1 MRITHFLLAVSLVS
15 LTACSTTP
23 RCGSHRSS
31 GGDPETVLV
40 TYHVKA
46 GQEEEFQNALSRV
59 WEIYRKEHLV
69 FAQPHVIVRD
79 REDGDKTRFV
89 ETFTWASHSG
99 PERVSDSVKKIWE
112 QMQSLCEARNGHG
125 GLEGGEVEL
134 LTPELSGSKK

>member
-1 MRITHFLLAVSLVS
+1 MRITHFLLAVSLVP
-15 LTACSTTP
+15 LIACSTTP
-23 RCGSHRSS
+23 RGESQRSS

-40 TYHVKA
+40 TYHVKP
-46 GQEEEFQNALSRV
+46 GKEGEFQDALSRV

-79 REDGDKTRFV
+79 KEDGGKTRFV
-89 ETFTWASHSG
+89 ETFTWVSHAG
-99 PERVSDSVKKIWE
+99 PEHVPDAVKTIWE